1 MLNESL
7 LQRVLK
13 LLDTTESPVILH
25 AEVAAYPADELAVL
39 RANDVLRPPLK
50 ADRVPRP
57 ERYGPGPDVDVNDG
71 PMGLVGVV
79 DDDDFH
85 YDPIPLT
92 VEDTLQYP
100 ISLPCLV
107 DAIRRD
113 NGITASGFRN
123 DAGLISVGSK
133 SVKDAGVFSVYLSL
147 PNENEQAVLAR
158 CARMHAPG
166 LRQNVVI
173 LVPNGPAFSPE
184 ARRVL
189 GDIRV
194 LSLWESAE
202 RGALTLDWTPVPT
215 VLRPPVKPKG
225 TEPGKKKLPY
235 SERENVVFGLVGREL
250 AFTTLT
256 NDEIIKRFRPKLR
269 QYWKRNEPPSL
280 HALRACLNRIRR
292 YHSFLPSAAI
302 PKKAVNP

>member
-1 MLNESL
+1 MKESL
-7 LQRVLK
+7 LQQVLH
-13 LLDTTESPVILH
+13 LLDTIESAVILH
-25 AEVAAYPADELAVL
+25 AKIAADQADELAVL
-39 RANDVLRPPLK
+39 RATDVLRAPLK
-50 ADRVPRP
+50 ADRVPQP
-57 ERYGPGPDVDVNDG
+57 ERYGPGPDVNVNDG

-79 DDDDFH
+79 EDDDFH

-92 VEDTLQYP
+92 VEDTLQYS
-100 ISLPCLV
+100 ISLPSLV

-133 SVKDAGVFSVYLSL
+133 SVKNAGVFSVYLSL

-173 LVPNGPAFSPE
+173 LVPNGLAFSAE

-202 RGALTLDWTPVPT
+202 RGDLTLDWTSVAT
-215 VLRPPVKPKG
+215 VLRLPVKPKA
-225 TEPGKKKLPY
+225 TEPGEKKGGPY
-235 SERENVVFGLVGREL
+235 SARDNIVFGLVGREP

-256 NDEIIKRFRPKLR
+256 NDEILRRFRPKLR
-269 QYWKRNEPPSL
+269 GIWGKKPPSPN
-280 HALRACLNRIRR
+280 ALRSCLNRIRR
-292 YHSFLPSAAI
+292 HHSFLRSDAI
-302 PKKAVNP
+302 PKKAVNQ